1 MAGMGIIFP
10 SLPSFIRPMV
20 SAEKNNFILSV
31 NNTGVRTSVKTNG
44 GKIMG
49 KDSHAP
55 KKKNNKAK
63 LPNEQRRS
71 KGKSNARG
79 GRN

>member
-1 MAGMGIIFP
+1 
-10 SLPSFIRPMV
+10 
-20 SAEKNNFILSV
+20 
-31 NNTGVRTSVKTNG
+31 
-44 GKIMG
+44 MG

>member
-1 MAGMGIIFP
+1 
-10 SLPSFIRPMV
+10 MV
-20 SAEKNNFILSV
+20 
-31 NNTGVRTSVKTNG
+31 
-44 GKIMG
+44 

-55 KKKNNKAK
+55 KEKSNKAK
-63 LPNEQRRS
+63 RPDEQRRS